1 MKSNISLI
9 SLHETLIRRKKS
21 RATHYRDQAA
31 GLFTLPVHVGRR
43 AVAWPCYEV
52 DRLIKAQIAGL
63 DDGEIRELVKRLMR
77 ERRVL
82 KLEVS
87 SDS

>member
-21 RATHYRDQAA
+21 RATHYRDQKA

-43 AVAWPCYEV
+43 SIAWPCYEV
-52 DRLIKAQIAGL
+52 DQLISAQIAGV
-63 DDGEIRELVKRLMR
+63 DVEGIRKLVEKLMR
-77 ERRVL
+77 ERREL
-82 KLEVS
+82 KLEAL
-87 SDS
+87 DER